1 MIRFDRIILARPRS
15 GLTLTVSQKCHA
27 FAEPGQPSPSTRRDR
42 YSMSVSGR
50 SIASAGLLDR
60 LRLVGYARASYLLSV
75 FFRKGQEAHPQLLG
89 LVHPRCHLAEV

>member
-1 MIRFDRIILARPRS
+1 
-15 GLTLTVSQKCHA
+15 
-27 FAEPGQPSPSTRRDR
+27 
-42 YSMSVSGR
+42 MSVSGR

-60 LRLVGYARASYLLSV
+60 LRLIGYARASYLLSV